1 MKDKHGLLS
10 APIGRV
16 LFNMSLPNL
25 IGILTIYGGSLIDT
39 YFISLLGTESLA
51 AVSFTFPVAIIFSSI
66 AIGIGAA
73 VSTNFARLIG
83 AGNQPQAKSFLF
95 DALLLTFLLV
105 SALVCIGIMTI
116 DPLFT
121 LLGANEL
128 SLPLIHDYMLV
139 WFLGAPLLVLLMVG
153 NQGIRATGDTY
164 SPAIIMSVAA
174 IINLILD
181 PLLIFG
187 LGPFPELG
195 IQGAAIATSIS
206 WLFSASVAVYILV
219 FKKQILLFTKLSK
232 RRIINNWCKLG
243 HIARPAA
250 LMNMINPIA
259 NGIILAMLARV
270 DQAAVAAYGAGVRL
284 ETLFI
289 LGIMALNSSLMPFV
303 GQNLGAGQH
312 QRAKDAMML
321 SLRFA
326 LVLQTLLYLPIFLSA
341 DFIAQLFS
349 NDAVVID
356 WLSFYIKA
364 LPAAYGPLAVV
375 IIFATCLNA
384 YHRPIQSLVI
394 NLVRLFILMLP
405 LAAIGLYFGGV
416 KGLLIALPIT
426 NTIMGIACYVM
437 ASRITEPESISAS
450 TATESVN
457 TIN

>member
-1 MKDKHGLLS
+1 MKDKHGLLN

-73 VSTNFARLIG
+73 VSTNLARLIG
-83 AGNQPQAKSFLF
+83 AGNQPQAKAFLF

-105 SALVCIGIMTI
+105 SALVCIGIMAI

-219 FKKQILLFTKLSK
+219 FKKQILVFTKLSK
-232 RRIINNWCKLG
+232 HRIIKNWCKLG

-437 ASRITEPESISAS
+437 ASRITEPESVTAS
-450 TATESVN
+450 TATESIN